1 MSITHRSPSFDLF
14 RRRLRILG
22 GGSEIQR
29 VAGEAQPVLILNNAG
44 GFAKTHIHK
53 RNGLYVTENFI
64 LRPRV
69 FLKVQFSLAYL
80 AILNKKILIPPFIA
94 TTPFMIGLCLI

>member
-29 VAGEAQPVLILNNAG
+29 VAGEAQPVLNLYNAG
-44 GFAKTHIHK
+44 VFHK
-53 RNGLYVTENFI
+53 DPYSKEIGIINGNFHSASSSFFEGS
-64 LRPRV
+64 V
-69 FLKVQFSLAYL
+69 FVSLL
-80 AILNKKILIPPFIA
+80 GDIEGKKY
-94 TTPFMIGLCLI
+94 

>member
-1 MSITHRSPSFDLF
+1 MSNNTSISSSFDLF

-29 VAGEAQPVLILNNAG
+29 VAGEAQPVLILYNAG
-44 GFAKTHIHK
+44 AFKKTHIQK
-53 RNGLYVTENFI
+53 RNGRYVRENFI

-80 AILNKKILIPPFIA
+80 AILHEGIY
-94 TTPFMIGLCLI
+94 